1 MRIKESDKILIIA
14 PHPDDEVIALG
25 GFIAK
30 YHSQI
35 DVLCINSS
43 GVANNANGDNAEE
56 IADMRINEFYDVM
69 KTANVNSYNI
79 TKIFGV
85 PPMIKQIKKH
95 FKEYLNQ
102 FDYSKYDYIFVP
114 HEKDGHV
121 EHRYVGN
128 VLLKKLL
135 KRYKYKKNLKIVR
148 YELWSPILEPN
159 DYEDITDYVSEK
171 QKLIDTYKSRTLAN
185 YGARILALNKYRT
198 LNFCFFDYDKYLE
211 AYYVEPVRLYMRPK
225 ILKHLQNYFRNIFSV
240 YNEYGN
246 NSKHKVIKLLF
257 CKIKIKCK

>member
-85 PPMIKQIKKH
+85 PPMIKQIKNK
-95 FKEYLNQ
+95 N
-102 FDYSKYDYIFVP
+102 YIQSLRNCT
-114 HEKDGHV
+114 G
-121 EHRYVGN
+121 
-128 VLLKKLL
+128 KKLAIGIAYNKDNTNQDDNRRHFVKIEEL
-135 KRYKYKKNLKIVR
+135 K
-148 YELWSPILEPN
+148 
-159 DYEDITDYVSEK
+159 
-171 QKLIDTYKSRTLAN
+171 
-185 YGARILALNKYRT
+185 
-198 LNFCFFDYDKYLE
+198 
-211 AYYVEPVRLYMRPK
+211 
-225 ILKHLQNYFRNIFSV
+225 
-240 YNEYGN
+240 
-246 NSKHKVIKLLF
+246 
-257 CKIKIKCK
+257 